1 MDFTG
6 LMQSLKYLK
15 RNDKNQGILVICIQ
29 YLAGIMLK
37 VIFQSVKF
45 VKKLLQSSGSVY
57 VVSINVIKEELGQKA
72 VKDNFN

>member
-45 VKKLLQSSGSVY
+45 VKKNSSSPVA
-57 VVSINVIKEELGQKA
+57 VST
-72 VKDNFN
+72 

>member
-37 VIFQSVKF
+37 VIFQSVKL
-45 VKKLLQSSGSVY
+45 VKNSSSGSVY

-72 VKDNFN
+72 LKDNFN

>member
-1 MDFTG
+1 M
-6 LMQSLKYLK
+6 
-15 RNDKNQGILVICIQ
+15 ICIQ

-72 VKDNFN
+72 LKDNFN

>member
-37 VIFQSVKF
+37 VIFQSVKI

-72 VKDNFN
+72 LKDNFN

>member
-37 VIFQSVKF
+37 VIFQSVKL
-45 VKKLLQSSGSVY
+45 VKNSSSGSVY
-57 VVSINVIKEELGQKA
+57 IVSINVIIEELGQKA
-72 VKDNFN
+72 LKDNFN

>member
-45 VKKLLQSSGSVY
+45 KNSSSGSVY

-72 VKDNFN
+72 LKDNFN

>member
-37 VIFQSVKF
+37 VIFQSVKL
-45 VKKLLQSSGSVY
+45 VKNSSSGSVLCSVNQCY
-57 VVSINVIKEELGQKA
+57 KRGVGTESTQR
-72 VKDNFN
+72 

>member
-37 VIFQSVKF
+37 VIFQSVKL
-45 VKKLLQSSGSVY
+45 VKNSSSGSVY